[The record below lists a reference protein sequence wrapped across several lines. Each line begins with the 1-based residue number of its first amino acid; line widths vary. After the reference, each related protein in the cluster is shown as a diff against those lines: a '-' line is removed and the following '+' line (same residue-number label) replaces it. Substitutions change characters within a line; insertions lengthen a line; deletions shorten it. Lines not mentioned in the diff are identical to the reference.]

1 MVFDSPK
8 MMALRELY
16 KDLENNEV
24 PHIILLDRHDG
35 FDGERKLIEQLADKL
50 ASELN
55 KKRFN
60 KWLGN
65 FLVENNNQHLG
76 AWFEIMLYGWL
87 KQNINQKYNV
97 NYDPSIMGNNPDF
110 SIGNGKELIV
120 IEARGHGLKND
131 QRAKKIVSEIIFS
144 ILQNI
149 YKPFF
154 VNIIVNQY
162 GLTINQ
168 DEFIDTINRWLDS
181 PEPKIF
187 HYKDE
192 WGNDFE
198 LSAEYKTNQN
208 KITIASIEDSQID
221 HEELKPHLIKKAEQH
236 EVIRKS
242 GIPYII
248 AIFLESSILS
258 CEDVVSA
265 LFGLPTIIFN
275 LESDEIAELMID
287 RSGIFYHENEIWH
300 KDVSAT
306 LVFTHRY
313 DESLKT
319 RRLCACYIEN
329 PYANVKIESTFFP
342 TEARYIVI
350 ARTKSEFKMNWV
362 S

>member
-8 MMALRELY
+8 MRALREKY
-16 KDLENNEV
+16 KDQDNYEV
-24 PHIILLDRHDG
+24 RHIILLDRHDG
-35 FDGERKLIEQLADKL
+35 FDGERMLIEQLADKL

-87 KQNINQKYNV
+87 KQNINQQWNV
-97 NYDPSIMGNNPDF
+97 NFEPSIMGNNPDF
-110 SIGNGKELIV
+110 SIGNGNELIV
-120 IEARGHGLKND
+120 IEARGHGLNND
-131 QRAKKIVSEIIFS
+131 QRAKKKVSGIIFS
-144 ILQNI
+144 KLQNI
-149 YKPFF
+149 NKPFF
-154 VNIIVNQY
+154 VNIFVNQY

-168 DEFIDTINRWLDS
+168 EEFIHTIKLWLDS

-198 LSAEYKTNQN
+198 LSAEYKPNQN
-208 KITIASIEDSQID
+208 KITVASIENPQID
-221 HEELKPHLIKKAEQH
+221 HEELKPHLIEKAGQH
-236 EVIRKS
+236 EAIRNS

-258 CEDVVSA
+258 CEDVFSA
-265 LFGLPTIIFN
+265 LFGLPTITFN
-275 LESDEIAELMID
+275 LESDEIEELMID

-300 KDVSAT
+300 KDVSGT
-306 LVFTHRY
+306 LVFSHRY

-319 RRLCACYIEN
+319 RRLYACYIEN

-350 ARTKSEFKMNWV
+350 ERTKSGFKMGRV